1 MAVGGGSGG
10 HVVPIVAVFKEILKK
25 DLDVKLYFW
34 CDKKFAPQAQKIMN
48 DSFGRN
54 VKISKISS
62 GKFRRYNHL
71 TFFQHLTIPSVV
83 FGNLADIFRNIA
95 GVFQS
100 FVKLI
105 FLRPDVIFCKG
116 GFVCVPV
123 GLSAWVLRIPI
134 VIHDSDAHPGLA
146 NRIISKFA
154 KKIAT
159 GAPLEFY
166 NYPKE
171 ISKYVGIPVL
181 ENFKKYT
188 EKERNEFK
196 QELGFSKEKPLIVIT
211 GGGLGAARLNNAIV
225 AQGEE
230 LSKIAQVVLISGVAQ
245 FEELKEKTKDF
256 VKDFHLVSFISKD
269 MWKFLASA
277 DLVVA
282 RAGATSNLE
291 LAALHKSTILVPN
304 ARLTG
309 GHQLKN
315 AKVYE
320 KTNAVKI
327 VSDDE
332 IETNPKMLSDEIIQ
346 VLSSEKE
353 LKRMGEEFGKF
364 AKPNAAKDVADMI
377 LDLANL

>member
-1 MAVGGGSGG
+1 M
-10 HVVPIVAVFKEILKK
+10 AVFKEILKK
-25 DLDVKLYFW
+25 NSKVELHFW
-34 CDKKFAPQAQKIMN
+34 CDKKFAPQAKKIMT
-48 DSFGRN
+48 DSFGKR

-62 GKFRRYNHL
+62 GKLRRYNHL
-71 TFFQHLTIPSVV
+71 TFWQHLTIPSVV
-83 FGNLADIFRNIA
+83 FGNLIDIFRNIA
-95 GVFQS
+95 GIFQS
-100 FVKLI
+100 FFKL
-105 FLRPDVIFCKG
+105 FFWRPDVIFCKG

-123 GLSAWVLRIPI
+123 GISAWILRIPI

-154 KKIAT
+154 KRIAT

-181 ENFKKYT
+181 ENFKKYS
-188 EKERNEFK
+188 KEERDNFK
-196 QELGFSKEKPLIVIT
+196 VELGFSKSKPLVLVT

-225 AQGEE
+225 SKGRE
-230 LSKIAQVVLISGVAQ
+230 LSESAQIVLISGVSQ
-245 FEELKEKTKDF
+245 FDELKRKIEGFSKDF
-256 VKDFHLVSFISKD
+256 CLLSFVSKD
-269 MWKFLASA
+269 MWKFLAAA

-291 LAALHKSTILVPN
+291 LAALHKPTILVPN

-315 AKVYE
+315 AQVYQ
-320 KTNAVKI
+320 KSNAVKI

-332 IETNPKMLSDEIIQ
+332 IEKNPEILSDEI
-346 VLSSEKE
+346 LRTLENPEEMLKLGKE
-353 LKRMGEEFGKF
+353 FSKF
-364 AKPNAAKDVADMI
+364 AKPNAAKDVAEMI
-377 LDLANL
+377 FEAAKL

>member
-25 DLDVKLYFW
+25 NPKVKLHFW
-34 CDKKFAPQAQKIMN
+34 CDKKFAPQAKKIMT
-48 DSFGRN
+48 DSFGER

-71 TFFQHLTIPSVV
+71 TFWQHLTVPSVV
-83 FGNLADIFRNIA
+83 FGNLIDIFRNIA
-95 GVFQS
+95 GIFQS
-100 FVKLI
+100 FFKLI
-105 FLRPDVIFCKG
+105 FCRPDVIFCKG

-123 GLSAWVLRIPI
+123 GVSAWILRIPI

-154 KKIAT
+154 KRIAT

-181 ENFKKYT
+181 ENFKKYS
-188 EKERNEFK
+188 KEERDNFK
-196 QELGFSKEKPLIVIT
+196 VELGFSKNKPLVLVT
-211 GGGLGAARLNNAIV
+211 GGGLGAARLNNAV
-225 AQGEE
+225 VSKGRE
-230 LSKIAQVVLISGVAQ
+230 LSGSAQIVLISGVSQ
-245 FEELKEKTKDF
+245 FDELKRKTGGFSKDF
-256 VKDFHLVSFISKD
+256 CLLSFVSKD
-269 MWKFLASA
+269 MWKFLAAA

-291 LAALHKSTILVPN
+291 RAALHKPTILVPN

-315 AKVYE
+315 AQVYQ
-320 KTNAVKI
+320 KSNAVKI

-332 IETNPKMLSDEIIQ
+332 IEKNPEILSDEI
-346 VLSSEKE
+346 LRTLENPE
-353 LKRMGEEFGKF
+353 GMLKLGEEFSKF
-364 AKPNAAKDVADMI
+364 AKPNAAKDVVEMI
-377 LDLANL
+377 FEAAKL

>member
-25 DLDVKLYFW
+25 NSKVELHFW
-34 CDKKFAPQAQKIMN
+34 CDKKFAPQAKKIMT
-48 DSFGRN
+48 DSFGKR

-62 GKFRRYNHL
+62 GKLRRYNHL
-71 TFFQHLTIPSVV
+71 TFWQHLTIPSVV
-83 FGNLADIFRNIA
+83 FGNLIDIFRNIA
-95 GVFQS
+95 GIFQS
-100 FVKLI
+100 FCKLI
-105 FLRPDVIFCKG
+105 FWQPDVIFCKG

-123 GLSAWVLRIPI
+123 GISAWILRIPI

-154 KKIAT
+154 KRIAT

-181 ENFKKYT
+181 ENFKKYS
-188 EKERNEFK
+188 KEERDNFK
-196 QELGFSKEKPLIVIT
+196 VELGFSKNKPLVLVT
-211 GGGLGAARLNNAIV
+211 GGGLGAARLNNAV
-225 AQGEE
+225 VSKGGE
-230 LSKIAQVVLISGVAQ
+230 LSKSAQIVLISGVSQ
-245 FEELKEKTKDF
+245 FDELKRKTEGFSKDF
-256 VKDFHLVSFISKD
+256 CLLSFVSKD
-269 MWKFLASA
+269 MWKFLAAA

-291 LAALHKSTILVPN
+291 LAALHKPTILVPN

-315 AKVYE
+315 AQVYQ
-320 KTNAVKI
+320 KSNAVKI
-327 VSDDE
+327 VPDDE
-332 IETNPKMLSDEIIQ
+332 IEKNPEILSDEI
-346 VLSSEKE
+346 LRTLENPE
-353 LKRMGEEFGKF
+353 GMLKLGEEFSKF
-364 AKPNAAKDVADMI
+364 AKPNAAKDVVEMI
-377 LDLANL
+377 FKAAKL